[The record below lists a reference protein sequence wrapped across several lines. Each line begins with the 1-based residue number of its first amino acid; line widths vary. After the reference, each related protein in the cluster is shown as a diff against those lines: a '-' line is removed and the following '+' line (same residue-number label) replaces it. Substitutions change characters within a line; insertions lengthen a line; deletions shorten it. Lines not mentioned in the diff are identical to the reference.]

1 MAFKMKSQD
10 TRTKSKLKSR
20 RGAIA
25 LAENLGG
32 VLDDPLCV
40 RNPLSA
46 NFSPFYARTKRLHLT
61 THSQYA

>member
-10 TRTKSKLKSR
+10 TRTKSKLKPR

-32 VLDDPLCV
+32 VPDDPLCM

-46 NFSPFYARTKRLHLT
+46 ICSPFYAPAKR
-61 THSQYA
+61 